1 MKNSIAYIG
10 TYTNGDSE
18 GIYRLSLDLTNGNV
32 NDISLV
38 ARFGNPTYL
47 CINKNKLYTVGNP
60 FSVDTL
66 GGVASFNIEDDYSLK
81 LTGASLTQG
90 KAPCHINI
98 IEHEIPLIVSSNFHE
113 KSINT
118 YSLNE
123 TMDID
128 KNLSS
133 FIHNDN
139 SKIHFASL
147 TPDRKFLCAIN
158 IGMDR
163 IELFKI
169 NSNNS
174 LTYLKKLAF
183 QCDKG
188 CGPRHIEF
196 SKDGKNAYVICENS
210 SEVIILRYLGENGFH
225 LVQYNHILPNG
236 FNGQN
241 YGSTIKISS
250 CNKFLYVSNRG
261 FNGISAFKID
271 QKTGTLKLINHYSSY
286 GDFPR
291 DFTLTPCENYLIV
304 ANEKSNNITIYKRN
318 EDGTLKL
325 INKDISV
332 PSPTCIKFI

>member
-18 GIYRLSLDLTNGNV
+18 GIYRLSLNLDSGHV

-66 GGVASFNIEDDYSLK
+66 GGVASFHIEDDYSLN
-81 LTGASLTQG
+81 LTGVSLAQG
-90 KAPCHINI
+90 KAPCHINLI
-98 IEHEIPLIVSSNFHE
+98 DNKTPIIVSSNYHE

-128 KNLSS
+128 KSLSS
-133 FIHNDN
+133 FIHSDN
-139 SKIHFASL
+139 SKMHFASL

-158 IGMDR
+158 LGMDR
-163 IELFKI
+163 IELFKL
-169 NSNNS
+169 NTDHS
-174 LTYLKKLAF
+174 LTYLKDLSF

-196 SKDGKNAYVICENS
+196 SKDGKFAYIICENS
-210 SEVIILRYLGENGFH
+210 SEIIILKYLGEDGFH
-225 LVQYNHILPNG
+225 LIQYNHILPNG
-236 FNGQN
+236 FSETS

-250 CNKFLYVSNRG
+250 CNRFLYVANRG
-261 FNGISAFKID
+261 FNGISAFKIN
-271 QKTGTLKLINHYSSY
+271 QETGNLSLINHYSSH

-291 DFTLTPCENYLIV
+291 DFTLTPCEKYLIV
-304 ANEKSNNITIYKRN
+304 ANQKSDNLTIYARN
-318 EDGTLKL
+318 QDGTLKL
-325 INKDISV
+325 LNSNIQI